1 MNKKYIV
8 RLSDEERGVCQDI
21 VKRLKGTSEKVKRA
35 QILLKADADGLG
47 LKAVSVECSVVLA
60 QALVATTNAGAG
72 EVLTL
77 TLARAEN
84 LGLRVLEAK
93 AQYLQA
99 ALDAKSGKSAD
110 AARANREV
118 VRILDGIGKEDGAG
132 KVLTRADL
140 VGVYS
145 DAAKNSK

>member
-1 MNKKYIV
+1 VNLAKTDLALGHAAAVAPVAKK
-8 RLSDEERGVCQDI
+8 LAS
-21 VKRLKGTSEKVKRA
+21 
-35 QILLKADADGLG
+35 DADGLG

-60 QALVATTNAGAG
+60 QALVATKNAGAS

-93 AQYLQA
+93 AQSLQA
-99 ALDAKSGKSAD
+99 ALDAKSGKAAD

-118 VRILDGIGKEDGAG
+118 VRILDGIAKEDGSS
-132 KVLTRADL
+132 KVLTRSDL

-145 DAAKNSK
+145 DAQRGGK